1 MSLTELIFLA
11 RGIVT
16 LPTELLRPPNTT
28 TTTII
33 IIIIIIITGTISK
46 SFRKYVSNI
55 PGKHK
60 VQELQK
66 IAILSTA
73 QYFGKY

>member
-1 MSLTELIFLA
+1 MWNVNIMVCKVI
-11 RGIVT
+11 IVK
-16 LPTELLRPPNTT
+16 LGA
-28 TTTII
+28 
-33 IIIIIIITGTISK
+33 TGTISK